1 MCAKIERAK
10 HFSSLKNKNSIVTML
25 INKTKKKKK
34 EREKGSRLN
43 TLMEGNK

>member
-25 INKTKKKKK
+25 INKTKKKRKR
-34 EREKGSRLN
+34 ERKGAV
-43 TLMEGNK
+43 